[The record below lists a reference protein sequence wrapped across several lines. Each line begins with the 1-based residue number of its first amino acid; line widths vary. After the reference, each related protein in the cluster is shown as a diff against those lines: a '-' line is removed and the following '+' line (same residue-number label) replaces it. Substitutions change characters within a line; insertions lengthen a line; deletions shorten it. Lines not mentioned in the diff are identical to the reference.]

1 MVRELKQGYI
11 PEDQWSAPDTHW
23 QLPDDPAVKFTLF
36 TNYVFI
42 MREGVWAVEYWR
54 DRVIKLTW
62 GGDLAQIA
70 REVHAVKSDGYDGV
84 LDKFHA
90 EITANLANSDR
101 RAAQVRE
108 SERNI
113 QQLAHNQRVNRPTAY
128 VPSPLNSVDIDLNA
142 QARAVGDRVALEV
155 AQLRQYPTWGLF
167 TQEEEWNKKV
177 ISFRTT
183 RGKFTVIWSL
193 NCGYRAILI
202 YSTDCSMVKN
212 DPMAVSTSGGIVTVR
227 GHSIHNDGNMLNA
240 LCTLYGEA
248 VMQLMLTTGGNK

>member
-1 MVRELKQGYI
+1 
-11 PEDQWSAPDTHW
+11 
-23 QLPDDPAVKFTLF
+23 
-36 TNYVFI
+36 
-42 MREGVWAVEYWR
+42 MRVGVWAVEYWR
-54 DRVIKLTW
+54 DRVTKLTW

-90 EITANLANSDR
+90 EIAANLADIDR

-108 SERNI
+108 AERNA
-113 QQLAHNQRVNRPTAY
+113 QLLKRVLTDVYERPP
-128 VPSPLNSVDIDLNA
+128 VNINSGVDLNA
-142 QARAVGDRVALEV
+142 RAARTQALLDVD
-155 AQLRQYPTWGLF
+155 QLRQYPTWGLF

-202 YSTDCSMVKN
+202 YSTDCGMVKN

-248 VMQLMLTTGGNK
+248 VMQLMLTTGVTNNTLERANEIAALL